1 MTASVGSTAELQHPI
16 GSNGRFALRLP
27 SGTVSIVAV
36 DGTVARVR
44 DMSNRPLADRFQI
57 TTGSDSL
64 ELVVRNRFNI
74 TFQIGNIGNGTPS
87 AELVVELPRGTRV
100 AVDTASAD
108 VSATG
113 LTGPGRYRTASGD
126 LILQDVGGNLEVE
139 AVSADVRIEAITPI
153 DIVGRTISGDA
164 VIRAP
169 RLNRFEMNTTSGDIR
184 VDADLSGKGP
194 YAVKSISGDVT
205 LVARGGI
212 EVEATTVTGDL
223 SSALQHR
230 TGSGPGRKL
239 LIVGK
244 PTATLTFK
252 SVSGDL
258 SIVEPRDAA
267 MPMPPLAPARPHAPA
282 APASVMP
289 AFADEGA
296 ADDDDDDEDGEVDGD
311 AEAERLEIL
320 RALERGEIDVE
331 TAMARLATTE
341 GA

>member
-1 MTASVGSTAELQHPI
+1 MTSTVGTSAELQHPI
-16 GSNGRFALRLP
+16 GRNGRFALRMP
-27 SGTVSIVAV
+27 SGTVSIEAV
-36 DGTVARVR
+36 DGNIARVR
-44 DMSNRPLADRFQI
+44 DLSGRPLADRFQI

-64 ELVVRNRFNI
+64 ELVVRTRFNI
-74 TFQIGNIGNGTPS
+74 TFQIGNLGNGGPS
-87 AELVVELPRGTRV
+87 AELIVELPRGTRV

-126 LILQDVGGNLEVE
+126 LIIQDAGGNLEIE
-139 AVSADVRIEAITPI
+139 AVSADVRVEAIAPI
-153 DIVGRTISGDA
+153 EIVGRTISGDA

-194 YAVKSISGDVT
+194 YAIKSISGDVT

-212 EVEATTVTGDL
+212 QVDASTVTGDL
-223 SSALQHR
+223 ESAVPHR
-230 TGSGPGRKL
+230 NESGPGRKV

-267 MPMPPLAPARPHAPA
+267 MPMPPLAPAAPD
-282 APASVMP
+282 APVPPDAPLP
-289 AFADEGA
+289 AFADEDA
-296 ADDDDDDEDGEVDGD
+296 DADDDDDDDGD
-311 AEAERLEIL
+311 AETERLEVL
-320 RALERGEIDVE
+320 RALERGEIDVA
-331 TAMARLATTE
+331 TAMSRLAAVE

>member
-1 MTASVGSTAELQHPI
+1 MTTSVGSTAELQHPI
-16 GSNGRFALRLP
+16 GSHGRFALRMP
-27 SGTVSIVAV
+27 SGTVSIEAV
-36 DGTVARVR
+36 DGDVARVR
-44 DMSNRPLADRFQI
+44 DLSGRPLADRFQI
-57 TTGSDSL
+57 TTGPDSL

-87 AELVVELPRGTRV
+87 AELVVELPRAARV
-100 AVDTASAD
+100 AIDTASAD

-126 LILQDVGGNLEVE
+126 LILQDVGGNLEIE
-139 AVSADVRIEAITPI
+139 AVSADLRIEAIAAI
-153 DIVGRTISGDA
+153 DLVGRTISGDA

-184 VDADLSGKGP
+184 VDADLGGKGP
-194 YAVKSISGDVT
+194 YAIKSISGDVT

-212 EVEATTVTGDL
+212 EVEANTVTGDL

-230 TGSGPGRKL
+230 TASGPGRKL
-239 LIVGK
+239 LVVGK
-244 PTATLTFK
+244 PTSTLTFK

-258 SIVEPRDAA
+258 EIVEPRDAA
-267 MPMPPLAPARPHAPA
+267 MPMPPLAPAPSSAPTP
-282 APASVMP
+282 PAMP
-289 AFADEGA
+289 AFADESSG
-296 ADDDDDDEDGEVDGD
+296 DDDGGDEDGEVDAD